1 MRVLYLLLILVVLG
15 SGCEKYN
22 LKQPAYLNFNWK
34 FHSQTSSQG
43 QVSIDRGYFYTTGF
57 SVSGTRV
64 KGSPVQIS
72 QSLTAEQKVEF
83 ITQSPL
89 GISLDIPMG
98 DYTEFTMKTLISN
111 SNNPCIRLEGTFYK
125 GSEPV
130 PLIIEWKNL
139 DELNFKIL
147 NPLALEKKKHYK
159 VYIGFDVNKL
169 FSTVTSTLLDNAPIS
184 NENGVPTL
192 VIRDPNGNPDM
203 PGAQL
208 FNKITAQIPNALV
221 LTVE

>member
-34 FHSQTSSQG
+34 FHSQSSSQG
-43 QVSIDRGYFYTTGF
+43 QASIDRGYFYTTGF

-72 QSLTAEQKVEF
+72 QTLTSEQKVEF

-98 DYTEFTMKTLISN
+98 DYTEFTMKTLVSN
-111 SNNPCIRLEGTFYK
+111 SNNPCIRLEGIFYK
-125 GSEPV
+125 GAEPV
-130 PLIIEWKNL
+130 NLVIEWSEL

-147 NPLALEKKKHYK
+147 NSFALEKKKHYK
-159 VYIGFDVNKL
+159 VYIGFDIAKL
-169 FSTVTSTLLDNAPIS
+169 FATVPSSLMASPSTYNQ
-184 NENGVPTL
+184 NGTPT
-192 VIRDPNGNPDM
+192 VIINKDCNVQM
-203 PGAQL
+203 
-208 FNKITAQIPNALV
+208 FNLITAQIPNALV